1 MKDLNTEYKIYA
13 ADVEAT
19 GLLHHLVEQ
28 GDKAKL
34 HNLCVMDIVDC
45 NMKTMH
51 TNTDQQRK
59 DIQALLDQP
68 TIFIMHNGICYD
80 KNALKH
86 FGYDVSNVIFVDTLA
101 LSWYLDLN
109 RDKHGLENYGEEF
122 GVPKPAI
129 VDWESLTQ
137 QNYDHRVQEDV
148 KIQYRTYKK
157 LKSMFEEL
165 YGEMTDYEFCTHKV
179 VKYLNFK
186 MEQLE
191 EQQNTK
197 FKVDVPHAK
206 KVIEELEQEI
216 EHKTE
221 QLKASMPKVP
231 EYTKHTRPAKPFKK
245 DGTLSANGE
254 KWKLLCEEAEVAF
267 DYEGEIKKVKQYNEP
282 NPASSNQVKDWLFS
296 LGWIPE
302 TFKYVKDALGNERA
316 IPQVYVQGSGG
327 QVCPSIEKLAEEHEE
342 LQHLVGLGVL
352 SHRRGCVKGF
362 LDSLILGDF
371 CEAGANGFT
380 NTLRMKHRKPFVN
393 LPSTRVVYGEEVRS
407 CIISREGKKFVCSDL
422 SSMENIWKFNYQMP
436 HDPEFVKS
444 QQTEDHDPHLD
455 IATEGMLISEDEV
468 NFYKIVK
475 EGFPQENY
483 PQTER
488 LLKMLSW
495 DEDKKKAEI
504 KRIAKVRAAG
514 KTTNY
519 ACQYKSGAKTVSR
532 QAKIDMGVAK
542 TLVNA
547 YRKKN
552 WSIDVI
558 EKSLTRKRVSHG
570 TYQLNPVN
578 GIWYHLK
585 TEKDSFSTLV
595 QGSGAYLLDLW
606 LGYIFFLRQKPEYH
620 IKGGVRLVAQAHDE
634 NLQEFNDLEGNEE
647 TVRKLFDDAL
657 AMANKRLAQEIPFG
671 CDTQTGYKYSEIH

>member
-1 MKDLNTEYKIYA
+1 MKVLNEEYKIYA

-34 HNLCVMDIVDC
+34 HNLCVMNVEDC
-45 NMKTMH
+45 NMQTLH
-51 TNTDQQRK
+51 TDTEQQRK
-59 DIQALLDQP
+59 DIQALLDHP

-86 FGYDVSNVIFVDTLA
+86 FGYDVSKVIFVDTLA

-137 QNYDHRVQEDV
+137 ADYDHRVQEDV

-157 LKSMFEEL
+157 LKGMFEEL
-165 YGEMTDYEFCTHKV
+165 YGEMSDYEFCTHKV

-197 FKVDVPHAK
+197 FKVDVPHAE
-206 KVIEELEQEI
+206 KVILELEKEI

-245 DGTLSANGE
+245 DGTLSSHGE
-254 KWKLLCEEAEVAF
+254 KWKLLCEEAEVSF
-267 DYEGEIKKVKQYNEP
+267 DYEGEIKKVKCYNEP
-282 NPASSNQVKDWLFS
+282 NPASSAQVKDWLFS

-302 TFKYVKDALGNERA
+302 TFKYVKDGLGNERT

-352 SHRRGCVKGF
+352 SHRKSCVKGF
-362 LDSLILGDF
+362 LDSLVGGDF

-444 QQTEDHDPHLD
+444 QQTDDHDPHLD

-488 LLKMLSW
+488 LLKMLSY
-495 DEDKKKAEI
+495 DEDKKKSEV

-552 WSIDVI
+552 WSIDAI

-570 TYQLNPVN
+570 MYQLNPVN

-606 LGYIFFLRQKPEYH
+606 LGYIFFLRKKPEYY
-620 IKGGVRLVAQAHDE
+620 IEGGVHLVAQAHDE
-634 NLQEFNDLEGNEE
+634 NLQEFNDVEGNEDV
-647 TVRKLFDDAL
+647 VRKLFDDAL

>member
-1 MKDLNTEYKIYA
+1 MKDLNKEYKIYA

-28 GDKAKL
+28 GDNAKL

-51 TNTDQQRK
+51 TDTEQQRK
-59 DIQALLDQP
+59 DIQGLLDQP
-68 TIFIMHNGICYD
+68 AIFIMHNGICYD

-86 FGYDVSNVIFVDTLA
+86 FGYDVSKVIFVDTLA

-137 QNYDHRVQEDV
+137 QDYDHRVQEDV

-157 LKSMFEEL
+157 LKGMFEEL

-197 FKVDVPHAK
+197 FKVDVPHAE

-254 KWKLLCEEAEVAF
+254 KWKALCEEAGVEF
-267 DYEGEIKKVKQYNEP
+267 EYEGEIKKVKGYNEP

-296 LGWIPE
+296 LGWVPE
-302 TFKYVKDALGNERA
+302 TYKYLKDADGNERK

-327 QVCPSIEKLAEEHEE
+327 QVCTSIEKLAEQHEE

-352 SHRRGCVKGF
+352 SHRKGCVKGF
-362 LDSLILGDF
+362 IDSLIFGEYV
-371 CEAGANGFT
+371 EAGANGFT
-380 NTLRMKHRKPFVN
+380 NTLRLKHRKPCVN
-393 LPSTRVVYGEEVRS
+393 LPSSRVVYGEAVRS
-407 CIISREGKKFVCSDL
+407 CLIAREGMLLGGADL
-422 SSMENIWKFNYQMP
+422 SSLENRIKFNLQLPYDRDYVFSQMS
-436 HDPEFVKS
+436 DDF
-444 QQTEDHDPHLD
+444 DPHLQ
-455 IATEGMLISEDEV
+455 IAQEGGLLEQHEV
-468 NFYKIVK
+468 WFYKIVK
-475 EGFPQENY
+475 EGFDRDRY
-483 PQTER
+483 PKDAK
-488 LLKMLSW
+488 LDVMLSLPE
-495 DEDKKKAEI
+495 DEKKKHVKHISE
-504 KRIAKVRAAG
+504 VRG
-514 KTTNY
+514 KGKGTNY
-519 ACQYKSGAKTVSR
+519 SCQYGAGAATVARTAGVPLSIGKS
-532 QAKIDMGVAK
+532 
-542 TLVNA
+542 LVNA
-547 YRKKN
+547 YKKVN
-552 WSIDVI
+552 WSI
-558 EKSLTRKRVSHG
+558 EKIAASQVTKKVSHG
-570 TYQLNPVN
+570 TYQLNPFN
-578 GIWYHLK
+578 NMWYHLK
-585 TEKDSFSTLV
+585 TDKDRFSTLV
-595 QGSGAYLLDLW
+595 QGTGAYILDLW
-606 LGYIFFLRQKPEYH
+606 LGYQFNLRKKPEYD
-620 IKGGVRLVAQAHDE
+620 IEANLLASWHDE
-634 NLQEFNDLEGNEE
+634 QVVEFKEDLKDQIERLMKDSLTKVNERLE
-647 TVRKLFDDAL
+647 TEIAFDCDV
-657 AMANKRLAQEIPFG
+657 QFG
-671 CDTQTGYKYSEIH
+671 KTYADIH

>member
-1 MKDLNTEYKIYA
+1 MSNADYQIFC

-19 GLLHHLVEQ
+19 GLLHQLVEQ

-34 HNLCVMDIVDC
+34 HNFCVMDVKDY
-45 NMKTMH
+45 NMRTYH
-51 TNTDQQRK
+51 TDTQEQRNE
-59 DIQALLDQP
+59 IQELLSKP
-68 TIFIMHNGICYD
+68 TILIMHNGICYD

-86 FGYDVSNVIFVDTLA
+86 FGYDLSNVQFVDTLA

-109 RDKHGLENYGEEF
+109 RDKHGLEDYGVEF
-122 GVPKPAI
+122 GVPKPEI

-137 QNYDHRVQEDV
+137 EDYDNRVQEDV
-148 KIQYRTYKK
+148 KIQIRTYKK

-165 YGEMTDYEFCTHKV
+165 YGEMTDYEFCTHTV
-179 VKYLNFK
+179 VRYLNFK

-197 FKVDVPHAK
+197 FRVDIPHAEETIAK
-206 KVIEELEQEI
+206 LEKEIDLKVN
-216 EHKTE
+216 
-221 QLKASMPKVP
+221 QLRSVMPKVP
-231 EYTKHTRPAKPFKK
+231 VYTKHTKPAKPFKK
-245 DGTLSANGE
+245 DGSLSANGE
-254 KWKLLCEEAEVAF
+254 KWKLLCEEASVDF
-267 DYEGEIKKVKQYNEP
+267 DFDGEIKKIKCYNEP
-282 NPASSNQVKDWLFS
+282 NPSSSVQVKDWLFS

-302 TFKYVKDALGNERA
+302 TFKYVKESDGNERR
-316 IPQVYVQGSGG
+316 IPQIYKPQSGG
-327 QVCPSIEKLAEEHEE
+327 QVCESIEKLAEEQEE

-352 SHRRGCVKGF
+352 SHRKSCVKGF
-362 LDSLILGDF
+362 LDSLVFGEY

-407 CIISREGKKFVCSDL
+407 CIIARDGKKFVCSDL

-436 HDPEFVKS
+436 HDPDFVLS
-444 QQTEDHDPHLD
+444 QQQDDHDPHLD
-455 IATEGMLISEDEV
+455 IATEGMLITQDEV

-483 PQTER
+483 PQTTK
-488 LLKMLSW
+488 LLQMLAYPEEKQKS
-495 DEDKKKAEI
+495 EV
-504 KRIAKVRAAG
+504 KRISKVRAAG

-532 QAKIDMGVAK
+532 QAGIDMSVAQK
-542 TLVNA
+542 LVGA

-552 WSIDVI
+552 WSIEVI
-558 EKSLTRKRVSHG
+558 EKSLTRKTVSHG

-606 LGYIFFLRQKPEYH
+606 LMYIFHLRKKPEYYVE
-620 IKGGVRLVAQAHDE
+620 GGVRLVAQAHDE
-634 NLQEFNDLEGNEE
+634 NLQEFDDLGNNEE
-647 TVRKLFDDAL
+647 VVKKLFDDAL
-657 AMANKRLAQEIPFG
+657 ALANKRLAQEIPFG

>member
-1 MKDLNTEYKIYA
+1 MKDLNKEYKIYA

-34 HNLCVMDIVDC
+34 HNLCVMDVVDF
-45 NMKTMH
+45 NMTTFH
-51 TNTDQQRK
+51 TDTQQQRK

-86 FGYDVSNVIFVDTLA
+86 FGYDVSNVIFIDTLA

-137 QNYDHRVQEDV
+137 QDYDHRVQEDV

-197 FKVDVPHAK
+197 FKVDVPHAN
-206 KVIEELEQEI
+206 KVILELEQEI
-216 EHKTE
+216 EHKTKE
-221 QLKASMPKVP
+221 LKASMPKVP

-245 DGTLSANGE
+245 DGTLSATGE
-254 KWKLLCEEAEVAF
+254 KWKSLCEEAEVAF

-302 TFKYVKDALGNERA
+302 TFKYVKDALGNERT

-352 SHRRGCVKGF
+352 SHRKSCVKGF
-362 LDSLILGDF
+362 LDSIVVGDM

-380 NTLRMKHRKPFVN
+380 NTLRLKHRKPFVN
-393 LPSTRVVYGEEVRS
+393 LPSTRVLYGEEVRG
-407 CIISREGKKFVCSDL
+407 CVVAKEGTKFVCSDL
-422 SSMENIWKFNYQMP
+422 SAMENIWKFNYQMP
-436 HDPEFVKS
+436 YDPEYVKS
-444 QQTEDHDPHLD
+444 QQSEDFDPHLS
-455 IATEGMLISEDEV
+455 IALMGGLVTEDEV
-468 NFYKIVK
+468 SFFKIVK
-475 EGFPQENY
+475 EGFPKENY
-483 PQTER
+483 PQTKR
-488 LLKMLSW
+488 LLEMLSW
-495 DEDKKKAEI
+495 DADKQNIEI
-504 KRIAKVRAAG
+504 KRISKVRAAG
-514 KTTNY
+514 KGTNY
-519 ACQYKSGAKTVSR
+519 SCQFGAAAPTVAR
-532 QAKIDMGVAK
+532 TAKIDLSVAK
-542 TLVNA
+542 TLVKS
-547 YRKKN
+547 YKKMN
-552 WSIDVI
+552 WSIEPI
-558 EKSLTRKRVSHG
+558 CNSLTKKKVSHG
-570 TYQLNPVN
+570 TYQLNPMN
-578 GIWYHLK
+578 GMWYHLK
-585 TEKDSFSTLV
+585 KDRDSFSTLI
-595 QGSGAYLLDLW
+595 QGSGSYLLDIW
-606 LGYIFFLRQKPEYH
+606 VAYIFNLRNKPEYDV
-620 IKGGVRLVAQAHDE
+620 KGGLRLIATVHDE

-647 TVRKLFDDAL
+647 IVRKLFDDAL
-657 AMANKRLAQEIPFG
+657 KMANKKLNQEIPFG